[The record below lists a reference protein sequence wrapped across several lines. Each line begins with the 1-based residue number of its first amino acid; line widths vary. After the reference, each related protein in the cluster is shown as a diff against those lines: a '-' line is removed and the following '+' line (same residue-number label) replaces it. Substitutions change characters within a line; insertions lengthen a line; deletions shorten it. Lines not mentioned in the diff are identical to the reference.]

1 MSDERKQPR
10 RSSRP
15 TKKPADVASAAP
27 TVESRST
34 ETPALAIE
42 QASELRAPP
51 SDAIESEIRRQAYE
65 LYLSRGGGDGN
76 DLSDWLEAERIIRG
90 RRTPS
95 PDASSDIRG

>member
-1 MSDERKQPR
+1 MSDEKPKQSR
-10 RSSRP
+10 RSSRS
-15 TKKPADVASAAP
+15 TKKPANVASAA
-27 TVESRST
+27 RAAD

-51 SDAIESEIRRQAYE
+51 SDEIESEIRRQAYE

-76 DLSDWLEAERIIRG
+76 DLSDWLEAERIVRG

-95 PDASSDIRG
+95 ADASSQIRR